1 MQLPESASWLADFKS
16 ELENFPLTTY
26 KDQTDAFVHALAWE
40 LRKAV
45 DFEPAMMERYAALM
59 PANPQLQLQ
68 AEIEDAM
75 IDQACQDEFGHL
87 LF

>member
-1 MQLPESASWLADFKS
+1 
-16 ELENFPLTTY
+16 
-26 KDQTDAFVHALAWE
+26 
-40 LRKAV
+40 
-45 DFEPAMMERYAALM
+45 MERYAALM

-68 AEIEDAM
+68 AEIEDAL